1 MEEINEMRLM
11 ARLCEVLSDLAYCVH
26 LKYLKRGDEV
36 KAIEI
41 FENLVLPFERLA
53 KLYKTLERIKKRT
66 KEEKIEVIRGD

>member
-11 ARLCEVLSDLAYCVH
+11 ARLCEVLSDLAYYVH

-53 KLYKTLERIKKRT
+53 DIFKALEGGRDRCARRK
-66 KEEKIEVIRGD
+66 